1 MDSRTHVE
9 LASKMLSFCNASP
22 ELTIVS
28 LFPQI
33 DRWPHTLHRM
43 YAHTVFKAQPISEVG
58 LRVLSHDAWEDE
70 ANAYEVKRF
79 RDEKTRFLAYLN
91 GPQWRQDS
99 GAGEREAALMS
110 YVSHIYLDTYN
121 QPAQPFAPL
130 SVYCS
135 GQWALWE
142 KLGDF
147 RRTLYTTH
155 VIDDLRSELFADKFW
170 SGIPS
175 MSATSLIQAM
185 LLRMCQ
191 HSLGKIG
198 EEHIPAALRAMAL
211 GPCSPGEL
219 AVASEFLQEF
229 ENLLN
234 KLHIQHLGKKP
245 MSAVAPGHASAEA
258 ALA

>member
-9 LASKMLSFCNASP
+9 LASKLLVFCNASP
-22 ELTIVS
+22 SLSVVS

-43 YAHTVFKAQPISEVG
+43 YAHTVFKAQPITEIG
-58 LRVLSHDAWEDE
+58 LRVLSDDDWEDE
-70 ANAYEVKRF
+70 DYAYEIKRF
-79 RDEKTRFLAYLN
+79 KDEKARLLAYLP
-91 GPQWRQDS
+91 GQSLRPIS
-99 GAGEREAALMS
+99 SSGEREAALMS

-121 QPAQPFAPL
+121 QPTQPFAPL

-135 GQWALWE
+135 GQWKLWE
-142 KLGDF
+142 RLGDF

-155 VIDDLRSELFADKFW
+155 VINDLRSELFADKFW

-175 MSATSLIQAM
+175 MSARSLIQAM

-198 EEHIPAALRAMAL
+198 EELIPAAMHAMAL
-211 GPCSPGEL
+211 ESCS
-219 AVASEFLQEF
+219 ASELVVANEFFREF
-229 ENLLN
+229 ENILN
-234 KLHIQHLGKKP
+234 ELHIRHMCKKP
-245 MSAVAPGHASAEA
+245 AGVVVQGRVSAEP

>member
-9 LASKMLSFCNASP
+9 LANKLLALCKADSTLSV
-22 ELTIVS
+22 VS

-43 YAHTVFKAQPISEVG
+43 YAHTVFKAQSISATG
-58 LRVLSHDAWEDE
+58 LQVLADDGWEDE
-70 ANAYEVKRF
+70 VNAYEVSRF
-79 RDEKTRFLAYLN
+79 KEEKQRLLSYL
-91 GPQWRQDS
+91 PTPSWSRTL
-99 GAGEREAALMS
+99 GADEREAALMS
-110 YVSHIYLDTYN
+110 YISHVYLDTYN

-155 VIDDLRSELFADKFW
+155 VINDLRGELFTDRFW
-170 SGIPS
+170 NGLPS
-175 MSATSLIQAM
+175 MSATALTQAM
-185 LLRMCQ
+185 MQRMCQ

-198 EEHIPAALRAMAL
+198 EDVIPVAL
-211 GPCSPGEL
+211 GSQALAPCPSGEVGI
-219 AVASEFLQEF
+219 ANEFLREF
-229 ENLLN
+229 EAILN
-234 KLHIQHLGKKP
+234 KLHIQHLTRKP
-245 MSAVAPGHASAEA
+245 TSSGTQSPARASA
-258 ALA
+258 LA